1 MPGRVFWK
9 NPNPTKKK
17 NRKKMTEPEKREAA
31 RRASAKGRRYP
42 NLVDNSAVIR
52 KRNKK

>member
-17 NRKKMTEPEKREAA
+17 NRKKMTAPEKREAA
-31 RRASAKGRRYP
+31 RRASAEGRRYP

-52 KRNKK
+52 KRNK